1 MQKIIGI
8 FNGISE
14 ISGKL
19 LMWLPWILMLI
30 IMWEIVLRNVFNHPT
45 IWAHEL
51 SIMVFAALTI
61 MGGAYTLRYRAHV
74 NMDLFYMRLS
84 PRGKA
89 ILDIITFPFF
99 LVFCVIILWLG
110 WEFALRSVKVLE
122 ISQSN
127 WAPPIWPIKLAIPLG
142 ALLLIIQGISNFL
155 SDLHTVITGKGADE

>member
-14 ISGKL
+14 ISGKV

-30 IMWEIVLRNVFNHPT
+30 IMWEIVLRNIFNHPT

-74 NMDLFYMRLS
+74 NMDLFYTRLS

-89 ILDIITFPFF
+89 ILDIITFPLF
-99 LVFCVIILWLG
+99 LVFCVIILWFG
-110 WEFALRSVKVLE
+110 WEFALRSVKDLE

-127 WAPPIWPIKLAIPLG
+127 WAPPLWPIKLTIPLG
-142 ALLLIIQGISNFL
+142 ALLLLLQGISNFL
-155 SDLHTVITGKGADE
+155 SDLYTVITGKGADE